1 MIKLLRQY
9 NQWILVV
16 GGTLLLIAFLMPTTL
31 QGIAER
37 SAASSKVYATYVG
50 GSLTGGDR
58 DIAQQELRVIETLSP
73 QRLGRRVLSV
83 LGADKSADHWWLLT
97 HQAAQ
102 SGLVGG
108 VGEARAELAESA
120 AMPPAGVAPMT
131 GDQLLRTIANQ
142 TGTSDD
148 VVLAAL
154 TKLRG
159 VERMATMTVGIDRI
173 SDRRLKGSV
182 ARAMLSV
189 SGDMVLLDARTNT
202 AVPAS
207 APSESAMAEQLRKF
221 ADKPRPAADMIG
233 MDQFGYRT
241 PDRFKAEWMT
251 ISKADVAAGV
261 ANSPEL
267 NTLALKKRFAQNPTR
282 YGGASDGGNFSAVEA
297 SVRAAVTD
305 ELVKA
310 RMDEITKFATDQLA
324 IAQRSLKREGGYL
337 ALPADWATQMPSLQ
351 SIAQS
356 IASEFAIPAPT
367 YQSSGESWLT
377 VNEFVAMQGIATAR
391 TDKFGQPMQAGQLV
405 AMAKELSN
413 PNATVPV
420 QVNIAS
426 PALTATNGDV
436 HFLRMLAA
444 EKSAA
449 ATDLA
454 AVRAEVEA
462 DLLALERFNWLSQN
476 AATIA
481 GDAAAGGV
489 KAVADRYGAAVETAT
504 DIVEANPMFISFARI
519 GGGLPKLNDD
529 PKAIAAVMEQ
539 AAKIP
544 FATDLSTVP
553 VAQRTIAVPVPEKLC
568 LVVLQ
573 VNSMKPVTEE
583 RYTELAGTVMTPQ
596 GGGIMNVATDPDT
609 QIDPQD
615 VFGFEALKKRFDFK
629 SLLVDEDASPADGA
643 ATAANAAS

>member
-31 QGIAER
+31 QGIAEQ
-37 SAASSKVYATYVG
+37 SAASSKVYATYAG

-73 QRLGRRVLSV
+73 QRLGRRVLAV
-83 LGADKSADHWWLLT
+83 LGADKSADHWWLLSY
-97 HQAAQ
+97 QAQQ

-108 VGEARAELAESA
+108 AGEARSELAESA
-120 AMPPAGVAPMT
+120 AMPPAGIAPMT

-154 TKLRG
+154 SKLRG

-189 SGDMVLLDARTNT
+189 SGDMVILDARTN
-202 AVPAS
+202 AGIPAN
-207 APSESAMAEQLRKF
+207 APTEAALAEQLRTY
-221 ADKPRPAADMIG
+221 ADKQRPAADMIG

-251 ISKADVAAGV
+251 VSKTDVAASV
-261 ANSPEL
+261 ANSAEL

-282 YGGASDGGNFSAVEA
+282 FGGASDGSNFSAFEA
-297 SVRAAVTD
+297 SVRTAVTD

-310 RMDEITKFATDQLA
+310 RVDEISKFATDQLA
-324 IAQRSLKREGGYL
+324 IAQRALKRDGAYL
-337 ALPADWATQMPSLQ
+337 ALPADWAGQMPSFQ
-351 SIAQS
+351 VIAQS
-356 IASEFAIPAPT
+356 IASEFGIPAPT
-367 YQSSGESWLT
+367 YQSSGESWLS
-377 VNEFVAMQGIATAR
+377 VNEFVAMQGISTAR
-391 TDKFGQPMQAGQLV
+391 TDKFGQPLQAGQLV

-413 PNATVPV
+413 PNASVPV
-420 QVNIAS
+420 QVNIAG
-426 PALTATNGDV
+426 PALTAANGDV
-436 HFLRMLAA
+436 YFLRLLAA
-444 EKSAA
+444 EKSAP

-454 AVRAEVEA
+454 AARAEVEA
-462 DLLALERFNWLSQN
+462 DLLAVDRFKWLSQN
-476 AATIA
+476 APALAGEAAT
-481 GDAAAGGV
+481 GGV
-489 KAVADRYGAAVETAT
+489 KAVADKYGATVEFAK
-504 DIVEANPMFISFARI
+504 DIVEANPMFISFGRI

-544 FATDLSTVP
+544 FAMDLNTVP
-553 VAQRTIAVPVPEKLC
+553 ADQRTIAVPVPEKLC

-573 VNSMKPVTEE
+573 VSAMKPVTEE
-583 RYTELAGTVMTPQ
+583 RYAELAGGILTPQ
-596 GGGIMNVATDPDT
+596 GGGIMNVATDPDL
-609 QIDPQD
+609 QINPQD

-629 SLLVDEDASPADGA
+629 SLLADEDAASTDG
-643 ATAANAAS
+643 TAEAPNAAS